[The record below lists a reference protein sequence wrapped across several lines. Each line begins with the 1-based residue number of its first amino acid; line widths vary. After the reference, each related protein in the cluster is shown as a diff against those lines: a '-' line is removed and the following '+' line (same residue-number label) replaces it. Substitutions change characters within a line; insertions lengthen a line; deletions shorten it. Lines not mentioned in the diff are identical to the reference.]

1 MLVARRMVSILASN
15 YYSGMTITREQS
27 RMARGALEWSLW
39 DLARAARISPT
50 TVNQFERGHTA
61 TNNSTLAAIR
71 RAFEDAGII
80 FIESDGEG
88 PGVRLAA
95 QREASVMPKKP
106 R

>member
-1 MLVARRMVSILASN
+1 
-15 YYSGMTITREQS
+15 
-27 RMARGALEWSLW
+27 MARGALEWSSR

-71 RAFEDAGII
+71 RAFEDAGIV
-80 FIESDGEG
+80 FIEGNGEG

-95 QREASVMPKKP
+95 QREVGAIPKKP

>member
-1 MLVARRMVSILASN
+1 
-15 YYSGMTITREQS
+15 
-27 RMARGALEWSLW
+27 MARGALEWSLR
-39 DLARAARISPT
+39 DLAKTARISPT
-50 TVNQFERGHTA
+50 TVNQFERGYVA

-80 FIESDGEG
+80 FIDGNGEG

-95 QREASVMPKKP
+95 QREAGAIPKKP